1 MNALVVT
8 PVMSPFGLTGVS
20 YTASLAPGYDYVGEF
35 VAFDPV
41 TGERKWAYQP
51 ESGTPMTASALS
63 TAGGVVFGGTADRQ
77 FFALHDETGE
87 LLWQARLSGDISGA
101 PITYTVDGKQ
111 FVAIAV
117 GGRAAP
123 TTTLGRLVG
132 VDVPQG
138 SGSIWVFSLPDNSP
152 SELPRPVRMDT
163 PARSVLDGVYQ
174 ASQAEQGEQLF
185 EQQCSICHEIE
196 NYAGDNLT
204 AKWGGGVVS
213 DIFQDISLA
222 MPPQNPGGLTPVSYA
237 SIVAYFLSESG
248 YPSGN
253 ASLPGNASQLRGI
266 TIDAAIDP

>member
-1 MNALVVT
+1 
-8 PVMSPFGLTGVS
+8 
-20 YTASLAPGYDYVGEF
+20 
-35 VAFDPV
+35 
-41 TGERKWAYQP
+41 
-51 ESGTPMTASALS
+51 
-63 TAGGVVFGGTADRQ
+63 
-77 FFALHDETGE
+77 
-87 LLWQARLSGDISGA
+87 
-101 PITYTVDGKQ
+101 
-111 FVAIAV
+111 
-117 GGRAAP
+117 
-123 TTTLGRLVG
+123 
-132 VDVPQG
+132 
-138 SGSIWVFSLPDNSP
+138 VFSLPDNSP